1 MVGMDYGLG
10 PATAGKTTASL
21 TLLLSVFG
29 GLQDQPLT
37 NKVHESE
44 DNCSNL
50 PTLQWIS
57 SGMCSTRF
65 LWAPQ
70 WCWTPA
76 VQRGSLL
83 INAHVQLSSFSFV
96 LCPVHPSSFLWW
108 PAQQPRVQ
116 RFSQD
121 LLLGEPR
128 QRQRAL
134 TVSLPI
140 YIYLLFA
147 MKKILLRK

>member
-1 MVGMDYGLG
+1 MVGIDHGLG
-10 PATAGKTTASL
+10 PATAGKSTASL

-37 NKVHESE
+37 NKVRELE

-57 SGMCSTRF
+57 SRMCSARF
-65 LWAPQ
+65 LRAPQ

-83 INAHVQLSSFSFV
+83 INAPVQLSSFSFV
-96 LCPVHPSSFLWW
+96 LYPIHPLSFLWW
-108 PAQQPRVQ
+108 PAKRPTVWC
-116 RFSQD
+116 FSQD
-121 LLLGEPR
+121 LLLGEPKKI
-128 QRQRAL
+128 QWAL
-134 TVSLPI
+134 TVSLPT
-140 YIYLLFA
+140 YIYLLFT